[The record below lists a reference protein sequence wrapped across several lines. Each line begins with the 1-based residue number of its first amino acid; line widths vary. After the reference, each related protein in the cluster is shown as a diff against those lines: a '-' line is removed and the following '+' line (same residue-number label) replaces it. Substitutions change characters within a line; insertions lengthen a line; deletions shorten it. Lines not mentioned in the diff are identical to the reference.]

1 MAAVVAANVMVLV
14 EGTPRYDAVSAVPP
28 EPVAIVFGAGL
39 DGTRPSKAL
48 QDRLDA
54 AIALYRAHKVPHLL
68 LTGDNSTTSY
78 DEPAA
83 MRTYLL
89 AHGVPAGAITR
100 DDAGFDTFDSCAR
113 ARKVFGVRR
122 AVLVTQDYHLPRAL
136 FLCQHLGVAAVGLSV
151 PDWQHHPSRAG
162 FTYPMRMQVSFTGRE
177 WLARAKAVWDTD
189 VAGRTPDVGG
199 PYLGLAST

>member
-1 MAAVVAANVMVLV
+1 MVAANIVVLV
-14 EGTPRYDAVSAVPP
+14 DGTPRYDAVAQVPRQ
-28 EPVAIVFGAGL
+28 PVAIVFGAGL
-39 DGTRPSKAL
+39 DGTRPSAAL
-48 QDRLDA
+48 RDRLDA
-54 AIALYRAHKVPHLL
+54 AVALYRAHKVPHLL
-68 LTGDNSTTSY
+68 LTGDNSRTSY

-89 AHGVPAGAITR
+89 AHGVPAAAITR

-113 ARKVFGVRR
+113 ARTVFGVRR

-162 FTYPMRMQVSFTGRE
+162 FTYPRRMQVSFTLRE
-177 WLARAKAVWDTD
+177 WLSRTKAVWDTD
-189 VAGRTPDVGG
+189 LAGRTPDVGG